1 MERYFTS
8 AGNMELTDGIAE
20 ALLRTVVKNALI
32 LVDEPDNYEARAE
45 VMWAGSLSHNG
56 LTGCGNGGD
65 DFATHRIEHEISGM
79 FDVAHGAGLAAIWGS
94 WARYVLDDCLTRFKK
109 FATNVWNIED
119 SGDDREIA
127 LEGIS
132 RTEDFFKSIGMPIS
146 LKDFGFE
153 LTDEVI
159 DELAEKIAKK
169 LEQSIKL
176 NEDNKEQAS
185 DKKQRSGGGW
195 LKLNLP
201 TENENIQNGQSLP
214 NEEVIELEPK
224 AKPKIDIQISS
235 ENNEISMLK
244 ENFNKN
250 KNPEIALKIARKC
263 YQDKRYSDTIK
274 WALSANNLD
283 SSIEESWVMFAKAK
297 YMLKQKDDALRALEE
312 YNKNKNK
319 LEINELINK
328 IKSDTL

>member
-1 MERYFTS
+1 ML
-8 AGNMELTDGIAE
+8 ELQEIQRLE
-20 ALLRTVVKNALI
+20 KLYEEYEKKNKNSFLK
-32 LVDEPDNYEARAE
+32 L
-45 VMWAGSLSHNG
+45 LSHKKLG
-56 LTGCGNGGD
+56 LLIITILLIAFIFGTFLFFSNAKNKKETTSTPALVEKNLTIQTD
-65 DFATHRIEHEISGM
+65 IKEKNITFAE
-79 FDVAHGAGLAAIWGS
+79 
-94 WARYVLDDCLTRFKK
+94 
-109 FATNVWNIED
+109 TNVSKNILED
-119 SGDDREIA
+119 GKQ
-127 LEGIS
+127 
-132 RTEDFFKSIGMPIS
+132 KSEQA
-146 LKDFGFE
+146 KERFE
-153 LTDEVI
+153 SDKKQ

-176 NEDNKEQAS
+176 NEDSKEQAS

-201 TENENIQNGQSLP
+201 TENENIQNEQPLP
-214 NEEVIELEPK
+214 NEEIIELEPK

-319 LEINELINK
+319 PEINELINK

>member
-1 MERYFTS
+1 ML
-8 AGNMELTDGIAE
+8 ELQEIQRLE
-20 ALLRTVVKNALI
+20 KLYEEYEKKNKNSLLKL
-32 LVDEPDNYEARAE
+32 
-45 VMWAGSLSHNG
+45 LSHKKLG
-56 LTGCGNGGD
+56 LLIITILLIAFIFGAFLFFSNAKNKKETTITPALFEKNLTIQTD
-65 DFATHRIEHEISGM
+65 IKEKNITFAE
-79 FDVAHGAGLAAIWGS
+79 
-94 WARYVLDDCLTRFKK
+94 
-109 FATNVWNIED
+109 TNVSKNILED
-119 SGDDREIA
+119 GKQ
-127 LEGIS
+127 
-132 RTEDFFKSIGMPIS
+132 KSEQA
-146 LKDFGFE
+146 KERFE
-153 LTDEVI
+153 SDKKQ

>member
-1 MERYFTS
+1 ML
-8 AGNMELTDGIAE
+8 ELQEIQRLE
-20 ALLRTVVKNALI
+20 KLYEEYEKKNKNSLLKL
-32 LVDEPDNYEARAE
+32 
-45 VMWAGSLSHNG
+45 LSHKKPG
-56 LTGCGNGGD
+56 LLIITILLIAFIFGAFLFFSNAKNKKETNYTPTLVEKNLTIQTD
-65 DFATHRIEHEISGM
+65 IKEKNITFAETNISKNILEDGKQKSEQ
-79 FDVAHGAGLAAIWGS
+79 AKE
-94 WARYVLDDCLTRFKK
+94 RFESDKK
-109 FATNVWNIED
+109 Q
-119 SGDDREIA
+119 
-127 LEGIS
+127 
-132 RTEDFFKSIGMPIS
+132 
-146 LKDFGFE
+146 
-153 LTDEVI
+153 

-176 NEDNKEQAS
+176 NEDSKEQVS

-201 TENENIQNGQSLP
+201 TENENIQNEQSLP
-214 NEEVIELEPK
+214 NEEIIELEPK

-250 KNPEIALKIARKC
+250 KNPEIALKIARRC

-319 LEINELINK
+319 PEINELINK

>member
-1 MERYFTS
+1 ML
-8 AGNMELTDGIAE
+8 ELQEIQRLEKLYEDYE
-20 ALLRTVVKNALI
+20 KKNKNSFLK
-32 LVDEPDNYEARAE
+32 L
-45 VMWAGSLSHNG
+45 LSHKKLG
-56 LTGCGNGGD
+56 LLIITILLIAFIFGTFLFFSNAKNKKETTNTPTLVEKNLTIQTD
-65 DFATHRIEHEISGM
+65 IKEKNITFAE
-79 FDVAHGAGLAAIWGS
+79 
-94 WARYVLDDCLTRFKK
+94 
-109 FATNVWNIED
+109 TNVSKNILED
-119 SGDDREIA
+119 GKQ
-127 LEGIS
+127 
-132 RTEDFFKSIGMPIS
+132 KSEQA
-146 LKDFGFE
+146 KERFE
-153 LTDEVI
+153 SDKKQ

-176 NEDNKEQAS
+176 NEDNKEQTL

-195 LKLNLP
+195 LKLNIP
-201 TENENIQNGQSLP
+201 TENEKI
-214 NEEVIELEPK
+214 IELEPK

-244 ENFNKN
+244 EDFNKN

-319 LEINELINK
+319 PEINELINK

>member
-1 MERYFTS
+1 ML
-8 AGNMELTDGIAE
+8 ELQEIQRLE
-20 ALLRTVVKNALI
+20 KLYEEYEKKNKNSLLKL
-32 LVDEPDNYEARAE
+32 
-45 VMWAGSLSHNG
+45 LSHKKLSLLIITILLIVFIFSAFLFFSNTKNKKETTNTPTLVEKN
-56 LTGCGNGGD
+56 LTIQTDIKEKNIT
-65 DFATHRIEHEISGM
+65 FAE
-79 FDVAHGAGLAAIWGS
+79 
-94 WARYVLDDCLTRFKK
+94 
-109 FATNVWNIED
+109 TNVSKNILED
-119 SGDDREIA
+119 GKQ
-127 LEGIS
+127 
-132 RTEDFFKSIGMPIS
+132 KSEQA
-146 LKDFGFE
+146 KERFE
-153 LTDEVI
+153 SDKKQ

-176 NEDNKEQAS
+176 NEDNKEQAP

-201 TENENIQNGQSLP
+201 TENENIQNEQPLP
-214 NEEVIELEPK
+214 NEEIIELEPK

-244 ENFNKN
+244 EDFNKN

-319 LEINELINK
+319 PEINELINK

>member
-1 MERYFTS
+1 ML
-8 AGNMELTDGIAE
+8 ELQEIQRLE
-20 ALLRTVVKNALI
+20 KLYEEYEKKNKNSFLK
-32 LVDEPDNYEARAE
+32 L
-45 VMWAGSLSHNG
+45 LSHKKLG
-56 LTGCGNGGD
+56 LLIITILLIAFIFGAFLFFSNAKNKKETTNTPTLVEKNLTIQTD
-65 DFATHRIEHEISGM
+65 IKEKNITFAE
-79 FDVAHGAGLAAIWGS
+79 
-94 WARYVLDDCLTRFKK
+94 
-109 FATNVWNIED
+109 TNVSKNILED
-119 SGDDREIA
+119 GKQ
-127 LEGIS
+127 
-132 RTEDFFKSIGMPIS
+132 KSEQA
-146 LKDFGFE
+146 KERFE
-153 LTDEVI
+153 SDKKQ

-201 TENENIQNGQSLP
+201 TENENIQNGQPLP
-214 NEEVIELEPK
+214 NEEIIELEPK

-319 LEINELINK
+319 PEINELINK

>member
-1 MERYFTS
+1 MLELQEIQRLEKLYEEYEKKNKNSFLKFLSNKKLGLLIITTLLIAFIFGAFLFFSNTKNKKETTSTPALFEKNLTIQTNIKEKNITFAETNISKNILEDGKQKSEQAKERFES
-8 AGNMELTDGIAE
+8 D
-20 ALLRTVVKNALI
+20 
-32 LVDEPDNYEARAE
+32 
-45 VMWAGSLSHNG
+45 
-56 LTGCGNGGD
+56 
-65 DFATHRIEHEISGM
+65 
-79 FDVAHGAGLAAIWGS
+79 
-94 WARYVLDDCLTRFKK
+94 KK
-109 FATNVWNIED
+109 Q
-119 SGDDREIA
+119 
-127 LEGIS
+127 
-132 RTEDFFKSIGMPIS
+132 
-146 LKDFGFE
+146 
-153 LTDEVI
+153 

-176 NEDNKEQAS
+176 NEDNKEQAP

-201 TENENIQNGQSLP
+201 TENENIQNEQPLP
-214 NEEVIELEPK
+214 NEEIIELEPK

-319 LEINELINK
+319 PEINELINK

>member
-1 MERYFTS
+1 ML
-8 AGNMELTDGIAE
+8 ELQEIQRLE
-20 ALLRTVVKNALI
+20 KLYEEYEKKNKNSLLKL
-32 LVDEPDNYEARAE
+32 
-45 VMWAGSLSHNG
+45 LSHKKLG
-56 LTGCGNGGD
+56 LLIITILLIAFIFGIFLFFSNAKNKKETTNTPTLIEKNLTIQTD
-65 DFATHRIEHEISGM
+65 IKEKNITFAE
-79 FDVAHGAGLAAIWGS
+79 
-94 WARYVLDDCLTRFKK
+94 
-109 FATNVWNIED
+109 TNVSKNILED
-119 SGDDREIA
+119 GKQ
-127 LEGIS
+127 
-132 RTEDFFKSIGMPIS
+132 KSEQA
-146 LKDFGFE
+146 KERFE
-153 LTDEVI
+153 SDKKQ

-185 DKKQRSGGGW
+185 DKKQRSSGGW

-201 TENENIQNGQSLP
+201 TENENIQNEQPLP
-214 NEEVIELEPK
+214 NEEIIELEPK

-244 ENFNKN
+244 ENFNKS

-263 YQDKRYSDTIK
+263 YQDKRYIDTIK

-312 YNKNKNK
+312 
-319 LEINELINK
+319 
-328 IKSDTL
+328 

>member
-1 MERYFTS
+1 ML
-8 AGNMELTDGIAE
+8 ELQEIQRLE
-20 ALLRTVVKNALI
+20 KLYEEYEKKNKNSLLKL
-32 LVDEPDNYEARAE
+32 
-45 VMWAGSLSHNG
+45 LSHKKLG
-56 LTGCGNGGD
+56 LLIITILLIAFIFGTFLFFSNTKNKKETTNTPTLVEKNLTIQTD
-65 DFATHRIEHEISGM
+65 IKEKNITFAETNISKNILEDGKQKSEQ
-79 FDVAHGAGLAAIWGS
+79 AKE
-94 WARYVLDDCLTRFKK
+94 RFESDKK
-109 FATNVWNIED
+109 Q
-119 SGDDREIA
+119 
-127 LEGIS
+127 
-132 RTEDFFKSIGMPIS
+132 
-146 LKDFGFE
+146 
-153 LTDEVI
+153 

-185 DKKQRSGGGW
+185 DKKQRNGGGW

-201 TENENIQNGQSLP
+201 TENENIQNEQPLP
-214 NEEVIELEPK
+214 NEEIIELEPK

-235 ENNEISMLK
+235 ENNEIFMLK
-244 ENFNKN
+244 ENFNKS

-263 YQDKRYSDTIK
+263 YQDKRYIDTIK

-319 LEINELINK
+319 PEINELINK

>member
-1 MERYFTS
+1 ML
-8 AGNMELTDGIAE
+8 ELQEIQRLE
-20 ALLRTVVKNALI
+20 KLYEEYEKKNKNSLLKL
-32 LVDEPDNYEARAE
+32 
-45 VMWAGSLSHNG
+45 LSHKKPG
-56 LTGCGNGGD
+56 LLIITILLIAFIFGAFLFFSNAKNKKEATITPALFEKNLTIQTD
-65 DFATHRIEHEISGM
+65 IKEKNITFAETNISKNILEDGKQKSEQ
-79 FDVAHGAGLAAIWGS
+79 AKE
-94 WARYVLDDCLTRFKK
+94 RFESDKK
-109 FATNVWNIED
+109 Q
-119 SGDDREIA
+119 
-127 LEGIS
+127 
-132 RTEDFFKSIGMPIS
+132 
-146 LKDFGFE
+146 
-153 LTDEVI
+153 

-176 NEDNKEQAS
+176 NEDNKEQTS

-201 TENENIQNGQSLP
+201 TENENIQNEQSLP
-214 NEEVIELEPK
+214 NEEIIELEPK

-250 KNPEIALKIARKC
+250 KNPEIALKIARRC

-319 LEINELINK
+319 PEINELINK

>member
-1 MERYFTS
+1 ML
-8 AGNMELTDGIAE
+8 ELQEIQRLEKLYEDYE
-20 ALLRTVVKNALI
+20 KKNKNSLLKL
-32 LVDEPDNYEARAE
+32 
-45 VMWAGSLSHNG
+45 LSHKKLG
-56 LTGCGNGGD
+56 LLIITILLIAFIFGAFLFFSNAKNKKETTSTPALVEKNLTIQTD
-65 DFATHRIEHEISGM
+65 IKEKNITFAE
-79 FDVAHGAGLAAIWGS
+79 
-94 WARYVLDDCLTRFKK
+94 
-109 FATNVWNIED
+109 TNVSKNILED
-119 SGDDREIA
+119 GKQ
-127 LEGIS
+127 
-132 RTEDFFKSIGMPIS
+132 KSEQA
-146 LKDFGFE
+146 KERFE
-153 LTDEVI
+153 SDKKQ

-201 TENENIQNGQSLP
+201 TENENIQNEQPLP
-214 NEEVIELEPK
+214 NEEIIELEPK
-224 AKPKIDIQISS
+224 TKPKIDIQISS

-244 ENFNKN
+244 EDFNKN

-283 SSIEESWVMFAKAK
+283 SSIEESWIMFAKAK

-319 LEINELINK
+319 PEINELINK
-328 IKSDTL
+328 IKSDML

>member
-1 MERYFTS
+1 ML
-8 AGNMELTDGIAE
+8 ELQEIQRLE
-20 ALLRTVVKNALI
+20 KLYEEYEKKNKNSLLKL
-32 LVDEPDNYEARAE
+32 
-45 VMWAGSLSHNG
+45 LSHKKLG
-56 LTGCGNGGD
+56 LLIITILLIVFIFSAFLFFSNAKNKKETTSTPALVEKNLTIQTD
-65 DFATHRIEHEISGM
+65 IKEKNITFAE
-79 FDVAHGAGLAAIWGS
+79 
-94 WARYVLDDCLTRFKK
+94 
-109 FATNVWNIED
+109 TNVSKNILED
-119 SGDDREIA
+119 GKQ
-127 LEGIS
+127 
-132 RTEDFFKSIGMPIS
+132 KSEQA
-146 LKDFGFE
+146 KERFE
-153 LTDEVI
+153 SDKKQ

-176 NEDNKEQAS
+176 NEDSKEQAS

-201 TENENIQNGQSLP
+201 TENENIQ
-214 NEEVIELEPK
+214 LEPK
-224 AKPKIDIQISS
+224 ANPKIDIQISS

-319 LEINELINK
+319 PEINELINK

>member
-1 MERYFTS
+1 ML
-8 AGNMELTDGIAE
+8 ELQEIQRLE
-20 ALLRTVVKNALI
+20 KLYEEYEKKNKNSFLK
-32 LVDEPDNYEARAE
+32 L
-45 VMWAGSLSHNG
+45 LSHKKLG
-56 LTGCGNGGD
+56 LLIITILLIAFIFGVFLFFSN
-65 DFATHRIEHEISGM
+65 AKNKKETTNTPTLVEKN
-79 FDVAHGAGLAAIWGS
+79 
-94 WARYVLDDCLTRFKK
+94 LTIQTDIKEKNITFTE
-109 FATNVWNIED
+109 TNVSKNILED
-119 SGDDREIA
+119 GKQ
-127 LEGIS
+127 
-132 RTEDFFKSIGMPIS
+132 KSEQA
-146 LKDFGFE
+146 KERFE
-153 LTDEVI
+153 SDKKQ

-176 NEDNKEQAS
+176 NEDNKEQVL

-201 TENENIQNGQSLP
+201 TENENIQNEQPLP
-214 NEEVIELEPK
+214 NEEIIELEPK

-244 ENFNKN
+244 ENFNKS
-250 KNPEIALKIARKC
+250 KNPEIALKRARKC

-319 LEINELINK
+319 PEINELINK

>member
-1 MERYFTS
+1 MLELQEIQRLEKLYEEYEKKNKNSLLKLLSHKKLSLLIITILLIVFIFS
-8 AGNMELTDGIAE
+8 AFLFFSN
-20 ALLRTVVKNALI
+20 VKNKKETTNTPT
-32 LVDEPDNYEARAE
+32 LVEKNLTIQTDIKEKNITFAE
-45 VMWAGSLSHNG
+45 
-56 LTGCGNGGD
+56 
-65 DFATHRIEHEISGM
+65 
-79 FDVAHGAGLAAIWGS
+79 
-94 WARYVLDDCLTRFKK
+94 
-109 FATNVWNIED
+109 TNVSKNILED
-119 SGDDREIA
+119 GKQ
-127 LEGIS
+127 
-132 RTEDFFKSIGMPIS
+132 KSEQA
-146 LKDFGFE
+146 KERFE
-153 LTDEVI
+153 SDKKQ

-176 NEDNKEQAS
+176 NEDNKGQAS

-201 TENENIQNGQSLP
+201 TENENIQNGQPLP

-244 ENFNKN
+244 EDFNKN

-319 LEINELINK
+319 PEINELINK

>member
-1 MERYFTS
+1 ML
-8 AGNMELTDGIAE
+8 ELQEIQRLE
-20 ALLRTVVKNALI
+20 KLYEEYEKKNKNSFLK
-32 LVDEPDNYEARAE
+32 L
-45 VMWAGSLSHNG
+45 LSH
-56 LTGCGNGGD
+56 
-65 DFATHRIEHEISGM
+65 
-79 FDVAHGAGLAAIWGS
+79 
-94 WARYVLDDCLTRFKK
+94 
-109 FATNVWNIED
+109 
-119 SGDDREIA
+119 
-127 LEGIS
+127 
-132 RTEDFFKSIGMPIS
+132 
-146 LKDFGFE
+146 
-153 LTDEVI
+153 
-159 DELAEKIAKK
+159 KK
-169 LEQSIKL
+169 LGLLIITILLIAFIFGVFLFFSNAKHKKETTNTPALVEKNLTIQTDIKEKNITFAETNISKNIL
-176 NEDNKEQAS
+176 EDGKQKSEQAKERFES

-201 TENENIQNGQSLP
+201 TENENIQNEQPLP
-214 NEEVIELEPK
+214 NEEIIELEPK

-244 ENFNKN
+244 ENFNKS

-319 LEINELINK
+319 PEINELINK

>member
-1 MERYFTS
+1 ML
-8 AGNMELTDGIAE
+8 ELQEIQRLEKLYEEYEKKNKNSFLKLLSHKKPGLLIITILLIAFIFGTFLFFSN
-20 ALLRTVVKNALI
+20 AKNKKETTITPALI
-32 LVDEPDNYEARAE
+32 EKNLTIQTDIKEKNITFAE
-45 VMWAGSLSHNG
+45 TN
-56 LTGCGNGGD
+56 
-65 DFATHRIEHEISGM
+65 ISKNILEDGKQKSEQ
-79 FDVAHGAGLAAIWGS
+79 AKE
-94 WARYVLDDCLTRFKK
+94 RFESDKK
-109 FATNVWNIED
+109 Q
-119 SGDDREIA
+119 
-127 LEGIS
+127 
-132 RTEDFFKSIGMPIS
+132 
-146 LKDFGFE
+146 
-153 LTDEVI
+153 

-176 NEDNKEQAS
+176 NEDNKEQAP

-201 TENENIQNGQSLP
+201 TENENIQNEQPLP
-214 NEEVIELEPK
+214 NEEIIELEPK

-250 KNPEIALKIARKC
+250 KNPETALKIARKC

>member
-1 MERYFTS
+1 ML
-8 AGNMELTDGIAE
+8 ELQEIQRLE
-20 ALLRTVVKNALI
+20 KLYEEYEKKNKNSLLKL
-32 LVDEPDNYEARAE
+32 
-45 VMWAGSLSHNG
+45 LSHKKLG
-56 LTGCGNGGD
+56 LLIITILLIAFIFGAFLFFSNTKNKKETTNTPALFEKNLTIQTD
-65 DFATHRIEHEISGM
+65 IKEKNITFAETNISKNILEDGKQKSEQ
-79 FDVAHGAGLAAIWGS
+79 AKE
-94 WARYVLDDCLTRFKK
+94 RFESDKK
-109 FATNVWNIED
+109 Q
-119 SGDDREIA
+119 
-127 LEGIS
+127 
-132 RTEDFFKSIGMPIS
+132 
-146 LKDFGFE
+146 
-153 LTDEVI
+153 

-201 TENENIQNGQSLP
+201 TENENIQNEQPLP
-214 NEEVIELEPK
+214 NEEIIELEPK

-244 ENFNKN
+244 ENFNKS

>member
-1 MERYFTS
+1 ML
-8 AGNMELTDGIAE
+8 ELQEIQRLE
-20 ALLRTVVKNALI
+20 KLYEEYEKKNKNSLLKL
-32 LVDEPDNYEARAE
+32 
-45 VMWAGSLSHNG
+45 LSHKKLG
-56 LTGCGNGGD
+56 LLIITILLIAFIFGAFLFFSNTKNKKETTSTPALFEKNLTIQTNIKEKNIT
-65 DFATHRIEHEISGM
+65 FAETNISKNILEDGKQKSEQ
-79 FDVAHGAGLAAIWGS
+79 AKE
-94 WARYVLDDCLTRFKK
+94 RFESDKK
-109 FATNVWNIED
+109 Q
-119 SGDDREIA
+119 
-127 LEGIS
+127 
-132 RTEDFFKSIGMPIS
+132 
-146 LKDFGFE
+146 
-153 LTDEVI
+153 

-176 NEDNKEQAS
+176 NEDNKEQAP

-201 TENENIQNGQSLP
+201 TENENIQNEQSLP
-214 NEEVIELEPK
+214 NEEIIELEPK

-244 ENFNKN
+244 EDFNKN

-319 LEINELINK
+319 PEINELINK

>member
-1 MERYFTS
+1 ML
-8 AGNMELTDGIAE
+8 ELQEIQRLE
-20 ALLRTVVKNALI
+20 KLYEEYEKKNKNSLLKL
-32 LVDEPDNYEARAE
+32 
-45 VMWAGSLSHNG
+45 LSHKKLSLLIIAILLIVFIFGTFLFFSNAKNKKETTNTPTLVEKN
-56 LTGCGNGGD
+56 LTIQTDIKEKNIT
-65 DFATHRIEHEISGM
+65 FAE
-79 FDVAHGAGLAAIWGS
+79 
-94 WARYVLDDCLTRFKK
+94 
-109 FATNVWNIED
+109 TNVSKNILED
-119 SGDDREIA
+119 GKQ
-127 LEGIS
+127 
-132 RTEDFFKSIGMPIS
+132 KSEQA
-146 LKDFGFE
+146 KERFE
-153 LTDEVI
+153 SDKKQ

-176 NEDNKEQAS
+176 NEDNKEQAP

-201 TENENIQNGQSLP
+201 TENENIQNEQPLP
-214 NEEVIELEPK
+214 NEEIIELEPK

-244 ENFNKN
+244 EDFNKN

-319 LEINELINK
+319 PEINELINK

>member
-1 MERYFTS
+1 ML
-8 AGNMELTDGIAE
+8 ELQEIQRIE
-20 ALLRTVVKNALI
+20 KLYEEYEKKNKNSLLKL
-32 LVDEPDNYEARAE
+32 
-45 VMWAGSLSHNG
+45 LSHKKLSLLIITILLIVFIFSAFLFFSNTKNKKETTNTPTLVEKN
-56 LTGCGNGGD
+56 LTIQTDIKEKNIT
-65 DFATHRIEHEISGM
+65 FAE
-79 FDVAHGAGLAAIWGS
+79 
-94 WARYVLDDCLTRFKK
+94 
-109 FATNVWNIED
+109 TNVSKNILED
-119 SGDDREIA
+119 GKQ
-127 LEGIS
+127 
-132 RTEDFFKSIGMPIS
+132 KSEQA
-146 LKDFGFE
+146 KERFE
-153 LTDEVI
+153 SDKKQ

-176 NEDNKEQAS
+176 NEDNKEQAP

-201 TENENIQNGQSLP
+201 TENENIQNEQPLP
-214 NEEVIELEPK
+214 NEEIIELEPK

-235 ENNEISMLK
+235 ENNEISILK

-250 KNPEIALKIARKC
+250 KNPETALKIARKC

-283 SSIEESWVMFAKAK
+283 SSIEESWLMFAKAK

-319 LEINELINK
+319 PEINELINK

>member
-1 MERYFTS
+1 ML
-8 AGNMELTDGIAE
+8 ELQEIQRLE
-20 ALLRTVVKNALI
+20 KLYEEYEKKNKNSLLKL
-32 LVDEPDNYEARAE
+32 
-45 VMWAGSLSHNG
+45 LSHKKLG
-56 LTGCGNGGD
+56 LLIITILLITFIFGAFLFFSNAKNKKETNHTPALVEKNLTIQTD
-65 DFATHRIEHEISGM
+65 IKEKNITFAE
-79 FDVAHGAGLAAIWGS
+79 
-94 WARYVLDDCLTRFKK
+94 
-109 FATNVWNIED
+109 TNVSKNILED
-119 SGDDREIA
+119 GKQ
-127 LEGIS
+127 
-132 RTEDFFKSIGMPIS
+132 KSEQA
-146 LKDFGFE
+146 KERFE
-153 LTDEVI
+153 SDKKQ

-176 NEDNKEQAS
+176 NEDNKEQVS

-201 TENENIQNGQSLP
+201 TENENIQNEQHLP

-283 SSIEESWVMFAKAK
+283 SSIEDSWVMFAKAK

-312 YNKNKNK
+312 FNKNKNK
-319 LEINELINK
+319 PEINELINK

>member
-1 MERYFTS
+1 ML
-8 AGNMELTDGIAE
+8 ELQEIQRLEKLYEDYE
-20 ALLRTVVKNALI
+20 KKNKNSLLKL
-32 LVDEPDNYEARAE
+32 
-45 VMWAGSLSHNG
+45 LSHKKLG
-56 LTGCGNGGD
+56 LLIITI
-65 DFATHRIEHEISGM
+65 FLIAFI
-79 FDVAHGAGLAAIWGS
+79 FGAFLFFSNAKNKKETTSTPAL
-94 WARYVLDDCLTRFKK
+94 VEKNLTIQTDIKEKNITFTE
-109 FATNVWNIED
+109 TNVSKNILED
-119 SGDDREIA
+119 GKQ
-127 LEGIS
+127 
-132 RTEDFFKSIGMPIS
+132 KSEQA
-146 LKDFGFE
+146 KERFE
-153 LTDEVI
+153 SDKKQ

-195 LKLNLP
+195 LKLNLL
-201 TENENIQNGQSLP
+201 TENENIQNEQSLP
-214 NEEVIELEPK
+214 NEEIIELEPK

-244 ENFNKN
+244 EDFNKN

-283 SSIEESWVMFAKAK
+283 SSIEESWIMFAKAK

-319 LEINELINK
+319 PEINELINK

>member
-1 MERYFTS
+1 ML
-8 AGNMELTDGIAE
+8 ELQEIQRLEKLYEEYEKKNKNSFLKFLSNKKLGLLIITTLLIAFIFGIFLFFSNTKNKKETTNTPTLVEKNLTIQTDIKEKNIAF
-20 ALLRTVVKNALI
+20 
-32 LVDEPDNYEARAE
+32 AE
-45 VMWAGSLSHNG
+45 
-56 LTGCGNGGD
+56 
-65 DFATHRIEHEISGM
+65 
-79 FDVAHGAGLAAIWGS
+79 
-94 WARYVLDDCLTRFKK
+94 
-109 FATNVWNIED
+109 TNVSKNILED
-119 SGDDREIA
+119 GKQ
-127 LEGIS
+127 
-132 RTEDFFKSIGMPIS
+132 KSEQA
-146 LKDFGFE
+146 KERFE
-153 LTDEVI
+153 SDKKQ

-201 TENENIQNGQSLP
+201 TENENIQNEQHLP

-244 ENFNKN
+244 EDFNKN

-283 SSIEESWVMFAKAK
+283 SSIEDSWVMFAKAK

-319 LEINELINK
+319 PEINELINK

>member
-1 MERYFTS
+1 ML
-8 AGNMELTDGIAE
+8 ELQEIQRLE
-20 ALLRTVVKNALI
+20 KLYEEYEKKNKNSLLKL
-32 LVDEPDNYEARAE
+32 
-45 VMWAGSLSHNG
+45 LSHKKLG
-56 LTGCGNGGD
+56 LLIITILLIAFIFGAFLFFSNAKNKKETNHTPALVEKNLTIQTD
-65 DFATHRIEHEISGM
+65 IKEKNITFAE
-79 FDVAHGAGLAAIWGS
+79 
-94 WARYVLDDCLTRFKK
+94 
-109 FATNVWNIED
+109 TNVSKNILED
-119 SGDDREIA
+119 GKQ
-127 LEGIS
+127 
-132 RTEDFFKSIGMPIS
+132 KSEQA
-146 LKDFGFE
+146 KERFE
-153 LTDEVI
+153 SDKKQ

-176 NEDNKEQAS
+176 NEDNKEQTA

-201 TENENIQNGQSLP
+201 TENENMQNEQHLP
-214 NEEVIELEPK
+214 NEEIIELEPK

-235 ENNEISMLK
+235 ENNEISILK

-283 SSIEESWVMFAKAK
+283 SNIEESWVMFAKAK

>member
-1 MERYFTS
+1 MLELQEIQRLEKLYEEYEKKNKNSFLKFLSNKKLGLLIITTLLIAFIFGVFLFFSNTKNKKETNHIPALVEKNLTIQTDIKEKNITFT
-8 AGNMELTDGIAE
+8 E
-20 ALLRTVVKNALI
+20 
-32 LVDEPDNYEARAE
+32 
-45 VMWAGSLSHNG
+45 
-56 LTGCGNGGD
+56 
-65 DFATHRIEHEISGM
+65 
-79 FDVAHGAGLAAIWGS
+79 
-94 WARYVLDDCLTRFKK
+94 
-109 FATNVWNIED
+109 TNVSKNILED
-119 SGDDREIA
+119 GKQ
-127 LEGIS
+127 
-132 RTEDFFKSIGMPIS
+132 KSEQA
-146 LKDFGFE
+146 KERFE
-153 LTDEVI
+153 SDKKQ

-195 LKLNLP
+195 LKLNLL
-201 TENENIQNGQSLP
+201 TENENIQNEQSLP
-214 NEEVIELEPK
+214 NEEIIELEPK

-319 LEINELINK
+319 PEINELINK

>member
-1 MERYFTS
+1 ML
-8 AGNMELTDGIAE
+8 ELQEIQRLE
-20 ALLRTVVKNALI
+20 KLYEEYEKKNKNSLLKL
-32 LVDEPDNYEARAE
+32 
-45 VMWAGSLSHNG
+45 LSHKKLG
-56 LTGCGNGGD
+56 LLIITILLIAFIFGAFLFFSNAKNKKETTSTPALVEKNLTIQTD
-65 DFATHRIEHEISGM
+65 IKEKNITFAE
-79 FDVAHGAGLAAIWGS
+79 
-94 WARYVLDDCLTRFKK
+94 
-109 FATNVWNIED
+109 TNVSKNILED
-119 SGDDREIA
+119 GKQ
-127 LEGIS
+127 
-132 RTEDFFKSIGMPIS
+132 KSEQA
-146 LKDFGFE
+146 KERFE
-153 LTDEVI
+153 SDKKQ

-176 NEDNKEQAS
+176 NEDSKEQAS

-201 TENENIQNGQSLP
+201 TENETIQNEQPLP
-214 NEEVIELEPK
+214 NEEIIELEPK

-263 YQDKRYSDTIK
+263 YQDKRYIDTIK

-319 LEINELINK
+319 PEINELINK

>member
-1 MERYFTS
+1 ML
-8 AGNMELTDGIAE
+8 ELQEIQRLE
-20 ALLRTVVKNALI
+20 KLYEEYEKKNKNSLLKL
-32 LVDEPDNYEARAE
+32 
-45 VMWAGSLSHNG
+45 LSHKKLG
-56 LTGCGNGGD
+56 LLIITILLIAFIFGAFLFFSNAKNKKETTSTPALVEKNLTIQTD
-65 DFATHRIEHEISGM
+65 IKEKNITFAE
-79 FDVAHGAGLAAIWGS
+79 
-94 WARYVLDDCLTRFKK
+94 
-109 FATNVWNIED
+109 TNVSKNILED
-119 SGDDREIA
+119 GKQ
-127 LEGIS
+127 
-132 RTEDFFKSIGMPIS
+132 KSEQA
-146 LKDFGFE
+146 KERFE
-153 LTDEVI
+153 SDKKQ

-176 NEDNKEQAS
+176 NEDSKEQAS

-201 TENENIQNGQSLP
+201 TENENIQNEQPLP
-214 NEEVIELEPK
+214 NAEIIELEPK

-263 YQDKRYSDTIK
+263 YQDKRYIDTIK

-319 LEINELINK
+319 PEINELINK

>member
-1 MERYFTS
+1 ML
-8 AGNMELTDGIAE
+8 ELQEIQRLE
-20 ALLRTVVKNALI
+20 KLYEEYEKKNKNSFLK
-32 LVDEPDNYEARAE
+32 L
-45 VMWAGSLSHNG
+45 LSHKKLG
-56 LTGCGNGGD
+56 LLIITILLIA
-65 DFATHRIEHEISGM
+65 FI
-79 FDVAHGAGLAAIWGS
+79 FGAFLFFSNAKNEKETTNTPTL
-94 WARYVLDDCLTRFKK
+94 VEKNLTIQTDIKEKNITFTE
-109 FATNVWNIED
+109 TNVSKNILED
-119 SGDDREIA
+119 GKQ
-127 LEGIS
+127 
-132 RTEDFFKSIGMPIS
+132 KSEQA
-146 LKDFGFE
+146 KERFE
-153 LTDEVI
+153 SDKKQ

-176 NEDNKEQAS
+176 NEDNKEQAP

-195 LKLNLP
+195 L
-201 TENENIQNGQSLP
+201 EI
-214 NEEVIELEPK
+214 IELEPK

-244 ENFNKN
+244 ENFNKS

-283 SSIEESWVMFAKAK
+283 SSIEESWIMFAKAK

-319 LEINELINK
+319 PEINELINK

>member
-1 MERYFTS
+1 ML
-8 AGNMELTDGIAE
+8 ELQEIQRLE
-20 ALLRTVVKNALI
+20 KLYEEYEKKNKNSLLKL
-32 LVDEPDNYEARAE
+32 
-45 VMWAGSLSHNG
+45 LSHKKLG
-56 LTGCGNGGD
+56 LLIITILLIAFIFGAFLFFSNAKNKKETTITPALFEKNLTIQTD
-65 DFATHRIEHEISGM
+65 IKEKNITFAE
-79 FDVAHGAGLAAIWGS
+79 
-94 WARYVLDDCLTRFKK
+94 
-109 FATNVWNIED
+109 TNVSKNILED
-119 SGDDREIA
+119 GKQ
-127 LEGIS
+127 
-132 RTEDFFKSIGMPIS
+132 KSEQA
-146 LKDFGFE
+146 KERFE
-153 LTDEVI
+153 SDKKQ

-176 NEDNKEQAS
+176 NEDNKEQVS

-201 TENENIQNGQSLP
+201 TENENIQNEQHLP

-263 YQDKRYSDTIK
+263 YQDKRYIDTIK

-319 LEINELINK
+319 PEINELINK

>member
-1 MERYFTS
+1 ML
-8 AGNMELTDGIAE
+8 ELQEIQRLE
-20 ALLRTVVKNALI
+20 KLYEEYEKKNKNSLLKL
-32 LVDEPDNYEARAE
+32 
-45 VMWAGSLSHNG
+45 LSHKKLG
-56 LTGCGNGGD
+56 LLIITILLIAFIFGAFLFFSNTKNKKETTSTPALVEKNLTIQTD
-65 DFATHRIEHEISGM
+65 IKEKNITFAE
-79 FDVAHGAGLAAIWGS
+79 
-94 WARYVLDDCLTRFKK
+94 
-109 FATNVWNIED
+109 TNVSKNILED
-119 SGDDREIA
+119 GKQ
-127 LEGIS
+127 
-132 RTEDFFKSIGMPIS
+132 KSEQA
-146 LKDFGFE
+146 KERFE
-153 LTDEVI
+153 SDKKQ

-176 NEDNKEQAS
+176 NEDNKEQTS

-201 TENENIQNGQSLP
+201 TENENIQNEQSLP
-214 NEEVIELEPK
+214 NEEIIELEPK
-224 AKPKIDIQISS
+224 TKPKIDIQISS

-244 ENFNKN
+244 ENFNKS

-319 LEINELINK
+319 PEINELINK

>member
-1 MERYFTS
+1 MLELQEIQRLEKLYEEYEKKNKNSLLKLLSHKKLSLLIITILLIVFIFS
-8 AGNMELTDGIAE
+8 AFLFFSN
-20 ALLRTVVKNALI
+20 VKNKKETTNTPT
-32 LVDEPDNYEARAE
+32 LVEKNLTIQTDIKEKNITFAE
-45 VMWAGSLSHNG
+45 
-56 LTGCGNGGD
+56 
-65 DFATHRIEHEISGM
+65 
-79 FDVAHGAGLAAIWGS
+79 
-94 WARYVLDDCLTRFKK
+94 
-109 FATNVWNIED
+109 TNVSKNILED
-119 SGDDREIA
+119 GKQ
-127 LEGIS
+127 
-132 RTEDFFKSIGMPIS
+132 KSEQA
-146 LKDFGFE
+146 KERFE
-153 LTDEVI
+153 SDKKQ

-176 NEDNKEQAS
+176 NEDNKGQAS

-201 TENENIQNGQSLP
+201 TENENIQNEQSLP

-235 ENNEISMLK
+235 ENNEISILK

-319 LEINELINK
+319 PEINELINK

>member
-1 MERYFTS
+1 ML
-8 AGNMELTDGIAE
+8 ELQEIQRLE
-20 ALLRTVVKNALI
+20 KLYEEYEKKNKNSLLKL
-32 LVDEPDNYEARAE
+32 
-45 VMWAGSLSHNG
+45 LSHKKLG
-56 LTGCGNGGD
+56 LLIITILLIAFIFGAFLFFSNAKNKKETTSTPALVEKNLTIQTD
-65 DFATHRIEHEISGM
+65 IKEKNITFAE
-79 FDVAHGAGLAAIWGS
+79 
-94 WARYVLDDCLTRFKK
+94 
-109 FATNVWNIED
+109 TNVSKNILED
-119 SGDDREIA
+119 GKQ
-127 LEGIS
+127 
-132 RTEDFFKSIGMPIS
+132 KSEQA
-146 LKDFGFE
+146 KERFE
-153 LTDEVI
+153 SDKKQ

-176 NEDNKEQAS
+176 NEDNKEQTS

-201 TENENIQNGQSLP
+201 TENENIQNEQSLP
-214 NEEVIELEPK
+214 NEEIIELEPR

-263 YQDKRYSDTIK
+263 YQDKRYIDTIK

-319 LEINELINK
+319 P
-328 IKSDTL
+328 

>member
-1 MERYFTS
+1 ML
-8 AGNMELTDGIAE
+8 ELQEIQRLE
-20 ALLRTVVKNALI
+20 KLYEEYEKKNKNSLLKL
-32 LVDEPDNYEARAE
+32 
-45 VMWAGSLSHNG
+45 LSHKKLG
-56 LTGCGNGGD
+56 LLIITILLIAFIFGIFLFFSNAKNKKETTNTPTLIEKNLTIQTD
-65 DFATHRIEHEISGM
+65 IKEKNITFAE
-79 FDVAHGAGLAAIWGS
+79 
-94 WARYVLDDCLTRFKK
+94 
-109 FATNVWNIED
+109 TNVSKNILED
-119 SGDDREIA
+119 GKQ
-127 LEGIS
+127 
-132 RTEDFFKSIGMPIS
+132 KSEQA
-146 LKDFGFE
+146 KERFE
-153 LTDEVI
+153 SDKKQ

-185 DKKQRSGGGW
+185 DKKQRSSGGW

-201 TENENIQNGQSLP
+201 TENENIQNEQPLP
-214 NEEVIELEPK
+214 NEEIIELEPK

-263 YQDKRYSDTIK
+263 YQDKRYIDTIK

-319 LEINELINK
+319 PEINELINK

>member
-1 MERYFTS
+1 MLELQEIQRLEKLYEEYEKKNKNSLLKLLSHKKLGLLIITILLIAFIFGAFLFFSNTKNKKETTS
-8 AGNMELTDGIAE
+8 TP
-20 ALLRTVVKNALI
+20 ALI
-32 LVDEPDNYEARAE
+32 EKNLTIQTNIKEKNITFAE
-45 VMWAGSLSHNG
+45 TN
-56 LTGCGNGGD
+56 
-65 DFATHRIEHEISGM
+65 ISKNILEDGKQKSEQ
-79 FDVAHGAGLAAIWGS
+79 AKE
-94 WARYVLDDCLTRFKK
+94 RFESDKK
-109 FATNVWNIED
+109 Q
-119 SGDDREIA
+119 
-127 LEGIS
+127 
-132 RTEDFFKSIGMPIS
+132 
-146 LKDFGFE
+146 
-153 LTDEVI
+153 

-176 NEDNKEQAS
+176 NEDNKEQAP

-201 TENENIQNGQSLP
+201 TENENIQNEQPLP
-214 NEEVIELEPK
+214 NEEIIELEPK

-319 LEINELINK
+319 PEINELINK

>member
-1 MERYFTS
+1 MLIAFIFGAFLFFSNTKNKKETTSTPALFEKNFTIQTNIKEKNITFAETNISKNILEDGKQKSEQAKERFES
-8 AGNMELTDGIAE
+8 D
-20 ALLRTVVKNALI
+20 
-32 LVDEPDNYEARAE
+32 
-45 VMWAGSLSHNG
+45 
-56 LTGCGNGGD
+56 
-65 DFATHRIEHEISGM
+65 
-79 FDVAHGAGLAAIWGS
+79 
-94 WARYVLDDCLTRFKK
+94 KK
-109 FATNVWNIED
+109 Q
-119 SGDDREIA
+119 
-127 LEGIS
+127 
-132 RTEDFFKSIGMPIS
+132 
-146 LKDFGFE
+146 
-153 LTDEVI
+153 

-176 NEDNKEQAS
+176 NEDSKEQAS

-201 TENENIQNGQSLP
+201 TENEEI
-214 NEEVIELEPK
+214 IELEPK

-244 ENFNKN
+244 ENFNKS
-250 KNPEIALKIARKC
+250 KNPETALKIARKC

-319 LEINELINK
+319 PEINELINK

>member
-1 MERYFTS
+1 MLELQEIQRLEKLYEEYEKKNKNSLLKLLSHKKLSLLIITILLIVFIFS
-8 AGNMELTDGIAE
+8 AFLFFSN
-20 ALLRTVVKNALI
+20 VKNKKETTNTPT
-32 LVDEPDNYEARAE
+32 LVEKNLTIQTDIKEKNITFAE
-45 VMWAGSLSHNG
+45 
-56 LTGCGNGGD
+56 
-65 DFATHRIEHEISGM
+65 
-79 FDVAHGAGLAAIWGS
+79 
-94 WARYVLDDCLTRFKK
+94 
-109 FATNVWNIED
+109 TNVSKNILED
-119 SGDDREIA
+119 GKQ
-127 LEGIS
+127 
-132 RTEDFFKSIGMPIS
+132 KSEQA
-146 LKDFGFE
+146 KERFE
-153 LTDEVI
+153 SDKKQ

-176 NEDNKEQAS
+176 NEDNKGQAS

-201 TENENIQNGQSLP
+201 TENENIQNGQPLP
-214 NEEVIELEPK
+214 NEEIIELEPK

-235 ENNEISMLK
+235 ENNEISILK

-319 LEINELINK
+319 PEINELINK

>member
-1 MERYFTS
+1 ML
-8 AGNMELTDGIAE
+8 ELQEIQRLE
-20 ALLRTVVKNALI
+20 KLYEEYEKKNKNSLLKL
-32 LVDEPDNYEARAE
+32 
-45 VMWAGSLSHNG
+45 LSHKKLG
-56 LTGCGNGGD
+56 LLIITILLIAFIFGAFLFFSNAKNKKETTITPALFEKNLTIQTD
-65 DFATHRIEHEISGM
+65 IKEKNITFAE
-79 FDVAHGAGLAAIWGS
+79 
-94 WARYVLDDCLTRFKK
+94 
-109 FATNVWNIED
+109 TNVSKNILED
-119 SGDDREIA
+119 GKQ
-127 LEGIS
+127 
-132 RTEDFFKSIGMPIS
+132 KSEQA
-146 LKDFGFE
+146 KERFE
-153 LTDEVI
+153 SDKKQ

-201 TENENIQNGQSLP
+201 TENENIENGQSLP
-214 NEEVIELEPK
+214 NEEVRELEPK